1 MCKQTETNFIKEQV
15 NEIKETIH
23 FFSNKR
29 KPDREVWVVRRF
41 LSQIGIAFS
50 NEELYSS
57 LEEPVD
63 VVYHDARFQVKEI
76 QDENRKRGNENKELL
91 RKAETATSNS
101 DLLEPYQPPQRI
113 SCFDIVPTVAELAFK
128 WQRKYG
134 PNESIC
140 TDLIFYFNLQNIYVA
155 GNTFPAI
162 DNYSSKMT
170 AWRSVS
176 VCSNDCALVLHIS
189 QRAPDFLKT
198 AQGKV
203 HRNPSAWLDS

>member
-1 MCKQTETNFIKEQV
+1 MCKHSENDFIKEY
-15 NEIKETIH
+15 IDTLKETIY

-29 KPDREVWVVRRF
+29 KPDREVWVVRHF
-41 LSQIGIAFS
+41 LSQIDIAFS
-50 NEELYSS
+50 NEEIYAS
-57 LEEPVD
+57 LEEPID
-63 VVYHDARFQVKEI
+63 VVYRDARFQVKEI
-76 QDENRKRGNENKELL
+76 IDENRKRGNENKELL

-101 DLLEPYQPPQRI
+101 DLLETYQPPQAI
-113 SCFDIVPTVAELAFK
+113 TCPDIVPIVAELALK
-128 WQRKYG
+128 LQQKYG
-134 PNESIC
+134 PNESIS

-176 VCSNDCALVLHIS
+176 SCSNDCALVLYVS

-203 HRNPSAWLDS
+203 HRNPSVWLDG